1 MSLRT
6 KVVSLLLVLF
16 LGYAGLHYAVQE
28 LVIYPGFV
36 ELEHEET
43 VKNVER
49 ALLALQRELD
59 ALVPSARDWASWDE
73 TYQFL
78 ADRGFE
84 YRDANLGEHTLL
96 GLGLDAMAIFD
107 LDGRIVWGLI
117 RQPAAEGD
125 NASARMVAL
134 EQSAERVLLQPFASG
149 QPRAGIVLSQDEP
162 LMVVALPVLTSGG
175 EGPARG
181 SLLMAR
187 ALDADAIGRL
197 ASQVRVD
204 LRISLAPSGAEGGA
218 PNPKPT
224 RLHSSA
230 PRVLGEHSSAIG
242 EATVMD
248 IHGRPALLIAVK
260 PPPIA
265 ARGREALWFATT
277 STALAGALVLLFLL
291 VTMRRTLLDPV
302 SELTAQALLVG
313 SRQDFSVRLG
323 SKRRDELGLL
333 SREFDRMVEQLA
345 QAREQLAAQSYKSG
359 VAEMASGVLH
369 NIGNA
374 LTPVG
379 VKLSNL
385 RQALAGAPLEE
396 VGLAAVE
403 LAEGH
408 LDAERR
414 ADMDAF
420 LALAGTE
427 LAELV
432 RRAARD
438 LDGVQANVDHIQRIL
453 ADQHRFS
460 RAERV
465 IESVALAP
473 MINEAVALL
482 PEWLRSACHVEI
494 AAELT
499 KVAPIRAP
507 RVALQQVVGN
517 LLINAAEAVAAIP
530 NRASSG
536 VVRVSCEEEVIE
548 GVPMVHLRFTDN
560 GVGIAQEDL
569 SRIFARAYSTKSR
582 GSGMGLHW
590 SANTIQILGG
600 RLFAESDGPG
610 RGTCLHLLLPQAAA
624 TQSLPEAA

>member
-6 KVVSLLLVLF
+6 KVVSLLLALF
-16 LGYAGLHYAVQE
+16 LGYAALHYAVQE

-59 ALVPSARDWASWDE
+59 ALVPSATDWASWDE

-78 ADRGFE
+78 ADRGSA
-84 YRDANLGEHTLL
+84 YRDANLGGHTLV
-96 GLGLDAMAIFD
+96 GLALHAMAIYD
-107 LDGRIVWGLI
+107 LDGRIVWGMT
-117 RQPAAEGD
+117 RERPAEGGP
-125 NASARMVAL
+125 ARIVAL
-134 EQSAERVLLQPFASG
+134 EQSAERELLQPLASG
-149 QPRAGIVLSQDEP
+149 QARAGIVLSQGEP
-162 LMVVALPVLTSGG
+162 LMVVALPVLTSDG
-175 EGPARG
+175 EGPVRG

-187 ALDADAIGRL
+187 ALDADAIARL

-204 LRISLAPSGAEGGA
+204 LRVSLAPSGAEGDA
-218 PNPKPT
+218 LNPKPM
-224 RLHSSA
+224 RLQSSA
-230 PRVLGEHSSAIG
+230 PRLLDGQASAIA

-248 IHGRPALLIAVK
+248 IHGRPALLVAVK

-291 VTMRRTLLDPV
+291 VTMRRTLLDPI

-313 SRQDFSVRLG
+313 SRQDLSVRLG

-345 QAREQLAAQSYKSG
+345 QAREQLSAQSYKSG

-396 VGLAAVE
+396 VGLAAAE
-403 LAEGH
+403 LGEGH

-414 ADMDAF
+414 ADMEAF

-465 IESVALAP
+465 IESVAVAP
-473 MINEAVALL
+473 LISEALALL
-482 PEWLRSACHVEI
+482 PEDLRSACRVEL
-494 AAELT
+494 AAGLSE
-499 KVAPIRAP
+499 VGPVRAA
-507 RVALQQVVGN
+507 RVALQQVVSN
-517 LLINAAEAVAAIP
+517 LLINSAEAVAAVAD
-530 NRASSG
+530 RASPG
-536 VVRVSCEEEVIE
+536 VVRVTCEEEVIE
-548 GVPMVHLRFTDN
+548 GVPMVHLRFADD
-560 GVGIAQEDL
+560 GIGIAPEEV

-590 SANTIQILGG
+590 SANTIQLLGG

-610 RGTCLHLLLPQAAA
+610 RGACLHLLLPQAAA
-624 TQSLPEAA
+624 NQSLPEAA